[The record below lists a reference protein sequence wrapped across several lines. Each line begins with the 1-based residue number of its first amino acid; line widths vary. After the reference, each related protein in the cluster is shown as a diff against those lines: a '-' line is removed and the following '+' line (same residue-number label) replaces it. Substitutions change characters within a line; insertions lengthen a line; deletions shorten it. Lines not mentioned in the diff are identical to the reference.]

1 MGKNNV
7 QLREEKNTVIQHWG
21 LRKLSIGVAS
31 VLLGTTAY
39 LGINNGAVV
48 HADTVTTNN
57 NNENVTTSNNGT
69 LSQNLYQSDHI
80 QTSKT
85 AVNTNSTGNT
95 QTTSQDVTSSKNDN
109 QLIAANNSNKQVDG
123 QQNYQQA
130 EQSVSTEKQL
140 NLYLVLAVQDNN
152 NSSGSTE
159 LNDNNSWGSTIHYT
173 YGTDAQLTED
183 QKKIGYVADSS
194 KAGQAV
200 YPDSQIKVGF
210 DSQQNQMKVTVDGQ
224 KVSFT
229 QTDKGYKTGT
239 SDVATDYDNLK
250 GHVYRLFDITFTLP
264 LNSSDGNYHG
274 TYNTY
279 TLQCS
284 SDMTNGK
291 LVFKTQDTALND
303 YFYQQKFTTEF
314 KYVDYS
320 NDKTVYQTVPGPDV
334 LSNGQTVTYQYQVP
348 NGYDLL
354 LSSKTLTM
362 TLNSNG
368 FSYSGYWKLDPSSTP
383 THYVFLVPVTKSY
396 TSPKVDE
403 SFGQIT
409 GGVITEDGK
418 PFDFNSGWW
427 GQTRYGLDFA
437 THSFKEKSKTD
448 WINDLKTSFSILTDE
463 LGIMND
469 KHVTSVY
476 DYMNSGQAAKD
487 FPFFGSLNIYLP
499 IDSSGKWLTN
509 ADYLHPSQLGNAKVN
524 VYPFFSNEVFS
535 GYNIWIGH
543 NMASSLSSDLDNMHT
558 LWGLDS
564 SVFSAVNGFVNSFP
578 DQVLKQN
585 GAVTG
590 VLQYQGI
597 RVTAK
602 DNKSGKVLS
611 VNNLDYLSFLK
622 QYNYQYLLDNM
633 KKGISYDFSVIVKP
647 YSFSVQKKNYTVHFR
662 YANGP
667 KAGQTFRNDWHG
679 YVDVIML
686 DNIPIAYSMDGTV
699 AGFSDINP
707 AGPIPNGMYL
717 TAMGYFSNPKA
728 FLKSNESNLL
738 NYTFVNQT
746 DVTHPGTGA
755 YFDGYQAGVIGID
768 GPKLTSLLS
777 PNYRIDKDNLL
788 FANKDQLFY
797 NTPRFN
803 WNTITRDQA
812 IQMANSYEI
821 HNQKKNTSLD
831 YLFENVDATPAE
843 LTVNALYTEPTTKVT
858 LNYVDAA
865 SNKVLSTSTLNLNTN
880 VVTGADLKM
889 PENYALVSKPA
900 SQNNVNLVYGADGN
914 LSTISLAHV
923 SSTPIVI
930 NLKVKPSIA
939 HITYQ
944 FVDDDNNGAFVG
956 KAVTVSGNNV
966 DFNLSIPANYGLVVG
981 QVFPSKVDASVDGK
995 SYVVHLCHLKQVVP
1009 RAKRVKRVI
1018 NYVDEQGHSLHQS
1031 VTQDAGIVVEYG
1043 NKDLVTGDVVWGQYH
1058 ADVSVGDT
1066 EGAFSEYYLPQ
1077 YEGFTSYVNGVK
1089 STVVPQAYVTYDANG
1104 RPVQLDTTVEVT
1116 YQSDK
1121 DLSNPSQPEI
1131 DSEPN
1136 DDQSGDTLTARR
1148 IINLQEP
1155 NTDVL
1160 KIITESI
1167 SFVKDHDQK
1176 TLAAVTNP
1184 QIAGYYTTS
1193 QQVDGVTVDCES
1205 ADKLV
1210 KTVNVV
1216 YHLAPES
1223 LHVHFYDA
1231 DGNLI
1236 QSANVNGKYG
1246 QTVDVHSAIPA
1257 GWQLYAGQTVPNAVK
1272 LGTYNADLAFVLDHK
1287 ITEIKPEMNVSTT
1300 DVIPGTNHLTY
1311 PSEALSSNL
1320 NRDLVYT
1327 VNVKHSNDKVKSK
1340 VFKQHVSR
1348 SAYLDLVTGKV
1359 VGYTNWTN
1367 NGQHTFNAF
1376 VAQPKDGYTINT
1388 LPAVTLDVDH
1398 PTKVA
1403 NVSYVPKTVNG
1414 QVVYKTFDGQTVD
1427 TQNFIGNQSVNL
1439 VVPTGYK
1446 LATEVTSLQPTNE
1459 ADQKYIFCVIP
1470 QVMTY
1475 TSHDDNKPANI
1486 GDLTKTVTRTIN
1498 IKLSNGRTRTI
1509 KQLVRFERTA
1519 RVDANGKVTYS
1530 NWQSI
1535 GRNKF
1540 NAVYVPKRVGYH
1552 VVIKQDGKVLPKV
1565 DQVVDISADANDSV
1579 INIEYVKN

>member
-21 LRKLSIGVAS
+21 LRKLSVGVAS

-39 LGINNGAVV
+39 LGISNGAVV

-69 LSQNLYQSDHI
+69 LSQNLYQSDRI

-85 AVNTNSTGNT
+85 AVNADSVEDT

-109 QLIAANNSNKQVDG
+109 HLIAANNSNKQVDG

-130 EQSVSTEKQL
+130 KQSVSTENQL
-140 NLYLVLAVQDNN
+140 NPYLVLAAQDNN

-183 QKKIGYVADSS
+183 QKKIGYVADNS

-320 NDKTVYQTVPGPDV
+320 NDKTVYQTIPGPDV
-334 LSNGQTVTYQYQVP
+334 LSNGQTVTYQYQAP

-362 TLNSNG
+362 MLNSNG

-383 THYVFLVPVTKSY
+383 THYVFLVPVTKTY
-396 TSPKVDE
+396 TPPKVDE

-409 GGVITEDGK
+409 GGVVTEDGK

-427 GQTRYGLDFA
+427 GQARIST
-437 THSFKEKSKTD
+437 E
-448 WINDLKTSFSILTDE
+448 TSFDSAVQDYAKDRYPKLLSAQLAYINEVLQDMDRFGFNSAYDYYNRPGYSSNAVPAFQGFDDDPMPTQFLLFD
-463 LGIMND
+463 ND
-469 KHVTSVY
+469 KKHKALTASDNFVQTSALFSELMANFRIY
-476 DYMNSGQAAKD
+476 
-487 FPFFGSLNIYLP
+487 GSLDYDNDVRNNVPELFNMDPLAPGLNFNSNILQHY
-499 IDSSGKWLTN
+499 
-509 ADYLHPSQLGNAKVN
+509 
-524 VYPFFSNEVFS
+524 
-535 GYNIWIGH
+535 
-543 NMASSLSSDLDNMHT
+543 
-558 LWGLDS
+558 
-564 SVFSAVNGFVNSFP
+564 
-578 DQVLKQN
+578 
-585 GAVTG
+585 GATAG
-590 VLQYQGI
+590 ELEFNGI
-597 RVTAK
+597 RITAT
-602 DNKSGKVLS
+602 NKATGKIIS
-611 VNNLDYLSFLK
+611 VDSLLPSAFFKKYT
-622 QYNYQYLLDNM
+622 YQYLLDQM
-633 KKGISYDFSVIVKP
+633 KKGINFNISLVVVPHKFN
-647 YSFSVQKKNYTVHFR
+647 VQRKDYTIHFK

-667 KAGQTFRNDWHG
+667 KAGQSFHNDLHG
-679 YVDVIML
+679 YTYVIYFEGKPVGYSVNNTVD
-686 DNIPIAYSMDGTV
+686 
-699 AGFSDINP
+699 GFSNARIK
-707 AGPIPNGMYL
+707 NGDPLGFHNGNFITYL
-717 TAMGYFSNPKA
+717 HYFGYTDPKA
-728 FLKSNESNLL
+728 FLHFDDNALLKYSIINRGNNL
-738 NYTFVNQT
+738 NTY
-746 DVTHPGTGA
+746 GS
-755 YFDGYQAGVIGID
+755 IGID
-768 GPKLTSLLS
+768 GDKLKSLLS
-777 PNYRIDKDNLL
+777 TNYDIDPKSLTFSSDGQILNSFSRKSWNAITESQ
-788 FANKDQLFY
+788 FANAMISHPSSTMDDIDLS
-797 NTPRFN
+797 
-803 WNTITRDQA
+803 D
-812 IQMANSYEI
+812 SYSQEYDVFV
-821 HNQKKNTSLD
+821 TAD
-831 YLFENVDATPAE
+831 PFEM
-843 LTVNALYTEPTTKVT
+843 TVNALYTEPTTKVT
-858 LNYVDAA
+858 LNYVDAT

-880 VVTGADLKM
+880 VVTGADLAM
-889 PENYALVSKPA
+889 PENYALVSKPT
-900 SQNNVNLVYGADGN
+900 SQSNVNLVYGADGN
-914 LSTISLAHV
+914 LSTVSLTRV

-930 NLKVKPSIA
+930 NLKVKHSIA

-944 FVDDDNNGAFVG
+944 FVDDDDNGALVG
-956 KAVTVSGNNV
+956 KAVTVSGNNA
-966 DFNLSIPANYGLVVG
+966 DFELPIPANYGLVVG
-981 QVFPSKVDASVDGK
+981 QVFPTKVDASVNGK
-995 SYVVHLCHLKQVVP
+995 SYVVHLCHLRLLGFHRKL
-1009 RAKRVKRVI
+1009 VKRVI
-1018 NYVDEQGHSLHQS
+1018 NYVDEQGRSLYPS
-1031 VTQDAGIVVEYG
+1031 VTQNAGSVGEYG
-1043 NKDLVTGDVVWGQYH
+1043 YRDLVTGKVIWDQYH
-1058 ADVSVGDT
+1058 VDGDRID
-1066 EGAFSEYYLPQ
+1066 GSFREYQLPQ
-1077 YEGFTSYVNGVK
+1077 YEGYTSYVNGVK
-1089 STVVPQAYVTYDANG
+1089 STIVPKAYVTYDANG
-1104 RPVQLDTTVEVT
+1104 KPVQLDTIVDVT
-1116 YQSDK
+1116 YQPDG

-1136 DDQSGDTLTARR
+1136 DNQSGNTIKALRT
-1148 IINLQEP
+1148 IIIHEP
-1155 NTDVL
+1155 NVTDNTVIQSL
-1160 KIITESI
+1160 
-1167 SFVKDHDQK
+1167 SFVKDHDQA

-1184 QIAGYYTTS
+1184 QIAGYYTAS
-1193 QQVDGVTVDCES
+1193 QQVDGVTVDYES
-1205 ADKLV
+1205 ANKLV

-1223 LHVHFYDA
+1223 LHVHFYDV

-1246 QTVDVHSAIPA
+1246 QTIDVHSVLPA
-1257 GWQLYAGQTVPNAVK
+1257 GWQLYAGQIVPDAVK
-1272 LGTYNADLAFVLDHK
+1272 LGAYNADLAFVLDHK
-1287 ITEIKPEMNVSTT
+1287 ITEIKPEMNVSTA
-1300 DVIPGTNHLTY
+1300 DVIPETNHLTY
-1311 PSEALSSNL
+1311 PSEVLSSNL

-1327 VNVKHSNDKVKSK
+1327 VNIKYPDGKVEPK
-1340 VFKQHVSR
+1340 VFKQRVSR
-1348 SAYLDLVTGKV
+1348 SVYLDLVTGKV

-1376 VAQPKDGYTINT
+1376 VAQPKDGYMINT

-1398 PTKVA
+1398 PTKTV

-1414 QVVYKTFDGQTVD
+1414 QVVYMTFDGQTVG
-1427 TQNFIGNQSVNL
+1427 TQNFIGKQSVNF

-1459 ADQKYIFCVIP
+1459 AGQKYIVYVVP
-1470 QVMTY
+1470 QAMTY
-1475 TSHDDNKPANI
+1475 TSHDSNKPANV

-1498 IKLSNGRTRTI
+1498 IKLANGRTRTI
-1509 KQLVRFERTA
+1509 RQNVRFERTA
-1519 RVDANGKVTYS
+1519 RVDASGKVTYS

-1540 NAVYVPKRVGYH
+1540 NAVYVPKRAGYH
-1552 VVIKQDGKVLPKV
+1552 VVIKSGNQTLNRIDSLTGVT
-1565 DQVVDISADANDSV
+1565 ADMNDSQIDV
-1579 INIEYVKN
+1579 EYVKS

>member
-21 LRKLSIGVAS
+21 LRKLSVGVAS

-39 LGINNGAVV
+39 LGMSNGTVV
-48 HADTVTTNN
+48 HADTVTANN
-57 NNENVTTSNNGT
+57 NNENVVISNNET
-69 LSQNLYQSDHI
+69 LSQNLYQSNRI
-80 QTSKT
+80 QLSKSV
-85 AVNTNSTGNT
+85 VNTNSIGNT
-95 QTTSQDVTSSKNDN
+95 QTTSQDVTGNK
-109 QLIAANNSNKQVDG
+109 NNSNVVSANSSNKQIDG

-140 NLYLVLAVQDNN
+140 NPYLVLAAQDNN
-152 NSSGSTE
+152 NSNSSTE

-183 QKKIGYVADSS
+183 QKKIGYVADSGKS
-194 KAGQAV
+194 GQAV

-224 KVSFT
+224 KVSFA

-250 GHVYRLFDITFTLP
+250 GHTYRLFDITFNLP

-291 LVFKTQDTALND
+291 LVFKTQDTVLND

-314 KYVDYS
+314 KYVDYD
-320 NDKTVYQTVPGPDV
+320 NDKTVYQTVPGPEV
-334 LSNGQTVTYQYQVP
+334 LSNGQTVTYQYQAP
-348 NGYDLL
+348 KGYDLL

-396 TSPKVDE
+396 TPPKADE

-409 GGVITEDGK
+409 GGVVTEDGK

-427 GQTRYGLDFA
+427 GQTRYEFDWLKHLIKEDSKDYSLS
-437 THSFKEKSKTD
+437 SFR
-448 WINDLKTSFSILTDE
+448 DE
-463 LGIMND
+463 LSNLDIQLNIMHE
-469 KHVTSVY
+469 KHVSSVY
-476 DYMNSGQAAKD
+476 DYMNSGQAEKD
-487 FPFFGSLNIYLP
+487 FGGDMFTRLL

-509 ADYLHPSQLGNAKVN
+509 PRY
-524 VYPFFSNEVFS
+524 SNP
-535 GYNIWIGH
+535 ND
-543 NMASSLSSDLDNMHT
+543 LSSDSGVDIYPLFLNSLFGFLWLNANANNELVNLGL
-558 LWGLDS
+558 LWGDKDNS
-564 SVFSAVNGFVNSFP
+564 WNITPGVFANNNPEFILNDGAESG
-578 DQVLKQN
+578 VLKYKN
-585 GAVTG
+585 V
-590 VLQYQGI
+590 
-597 RVTAK
+597 RVTQTDK
-602 DNKSGKVLS
+602 KTGKLIKVDDMS
-611 VNNLDYLSFLK
+611 YTGFLK
-622 QYNYQYLLDNM
+622 QYTYQYLLDNM
-633 KKGISYDFSVIVKP
+633 SKGINFDFELVVDPIP
-647 YSFSVQKKNYTVHFR
+647 FTVQKKNYTVHFK
-662 YANGP
+662 YLNGP
-667 KAGQTFRNDWHG
+667 KANQTFRNDWHG
-679 YVDVIML
+679 YVYVIML
-686 DNIPIAYSMDGTV
+686 GDKPVAFSTNNTV
-699 AGFSDINP
+699 QGSSTISPVGSVASGQITPALGF
-707 AGPIPNGMYL
+707 
-717 TAMGYFSNPKA
+717 FSNPKA
-728 FLKSNESNLL
+728 FLQSDEPDLL
-738 NYTFVNQT
+738 NYAIVDRTS
-746 DVTHPGTGA
+746 DVYPGSPEYYTG
-755 YFDGYQAGVIGID
+755 YKTGLIGINSNV
-768 GPKLTSLLS
+768 LTSSLASGYKLDS
-777 PNYRIDKDNLL
+777 NSL
-788 FANKDQLFY
+788 FFSSNDQLFGSI
-797 NTPRFN
+797 PRYN

-812 IQMANSYEI
+812 NQLDLDRSSYRK
-821 HNQKKNTSLD
+821 QRNTLLD
-831 YLFENVDATPAE
+831 YGLIYENPSITPAE

-858 LNYVDAA
+858 LNYVDAT
-865 SNKVLSTSTLNLNTN
+865 SNKVLSTSTLNLNTS
-880 VVTGADLKM
+880 VVTGADLAM
-889 PENYALVSKPA
+889 PDGCALVNKPT
-900 SQNNVNLVYGADGN
+900 SQSNVNLTYDTNGN
-914 LSTISLAHV
+914 LSTVSLARV

-930 NLKVKPSIA
+930 NLKVKHSIA

-944 FVDDDNNGAFVG
+944 FVDDDDNGALVG
-956 KAVTVSGNNV
+956 KTVTVSGNNV
-966 DFNLSIPANYGLVVG
+966 DFELPIPDNYGLVVG
-981 QVFPSKVDASVDGK
+981 QVFPTKVDASVNCK
-995 SYVVHLCHLKQVVP
+995 SYVVHLCHLRQVVRREKP
-1009 RAKRVKRVI
+1009 VNRVI
-1018 NYVDEQGHSLHQS
+1018 NYVDEQGRSLHQS
-1031 VTQDAGIVVEYG
+1031 VTQDAGVVIEYG
-1043 NKDLVTGDVVWGQYH
+1043 NKDMITGDVIWGQYYSG
-1058 ADVSVGDT
+1058 VPNGSVA
-1066 EGAFSEYYLPQ
+1066 AFSEYHLPQ
-1077 YEGFTSYVNGVK
+1077 HEGYTSYVNGVK
-1089 STVVPQAYVTYDANG
+1089 STIIPKAYVTYDANG
-1104 RPVQLDTTVEVT
+1104 KPIQLDTTVEVT

-1121 DLSNPSQPEI
+1121 DLSNPGQPEI
-1131 DSEPN
+1131 DSEPT

-1148 IINLQEP
+1148 FIDIEAPDGTTFVNQ
-1155 NTDVL
+1155 
-1160 KIITESI
+1160 SI

-1184 QIAGYYTTS
+1184 QIAGYYTDS
-1193 QQVDGVTVDCES
+1193 QQVDGVTVDYES

-1223 LHVHFYDA
+1223 LHVHFYDV

-1246 QTVDVHSAIPA
+1246 QTIDVHSVLPA
-1257 GWQLYAGQTVPNAVK
+1257 GWQLYAGQIVPDAVK

-1287 ITEIKPEMNVSTT
+1287 IIEIKPEMNVSTT
-1300 DVIPGTNHLTY
+1300 DAIPGTNHLTY
-1311 PSEALSSNL
+1311 PSEVLSFNL

-1327 VNVKHSNDKVKSK
+1327 VNIKDPDGKVEPK

-1376 VAQPKDGYTINT
+1376 VAQPKDGYTIVT

-1398 PTKVA
+1398 PAKTV

-1414 QVVYKTFDGQTVD
+1414 QIVYKTFDGQTVD

-1446 LATEVTSLQPTNE
+1446 LATEITSLQPTNE
-1459 ADQKYIFCVIP
+1459 AGQKYIVYVIP
-1470 QVMTY
+1470 QVMIY
-1475 TSHDDNKPANI
+1475 TSHDDNKPANV

-1498 IKLSNGRTRTI
+1498 IKLANGRTRTI
-1509 KQLVRFERTA
+1509 RQAVRFERTA
-1519 RVDANGKVTYS
+1519 RVDASGKVTYS

-1540 NAVYVPKRVGYH
+1540 NAVYVPKRAGYH
-1552 VVIKQDGKVLPKV
+1552 TVIKSGNQTLNWIDSLTDVT
-1565 DQVVDISADANDSV
+1565 ADMNDSQ
-1579 INIEYVKN
+1579 INVEYVKA